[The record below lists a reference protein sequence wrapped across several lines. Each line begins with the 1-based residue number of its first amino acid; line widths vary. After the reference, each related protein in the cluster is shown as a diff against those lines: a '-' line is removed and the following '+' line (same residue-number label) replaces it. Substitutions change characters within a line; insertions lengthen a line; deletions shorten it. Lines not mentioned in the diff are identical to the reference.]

1 MSPLERLRNARALV
15 AIDLGAES
23 CRVSL
28 LRWRSGRPEIRLI
41 HRCGN
46 RAVERGGELRWELS
60 RILRELYLG
69 LEMCASIA
77 EEGIRSI
84 GVDGWAV
91 DYVRLDIDGEP
102 LADPFCYRDTRTKAA
117 ETALLERISSKRM
130 RELTGVQIAPLNT
143 VYQHFADSAEH
154 QQARWLNLPEYV
166 LYWLGGRPVA
176 ELTNATHTQMVGLD
190 GKWSEEIFSAAG
202 WNVAQAPEIVHPG
215 TIVGTLSGDLKELP
229 AFRETKL
236 IAPCCH
242 DTASAIAAVP
252 DTRDDW
258 AYISSGT
265 WSLVG
270 TLLDSPNNL
279 AESCAANFT
288 NLGAAEGRI
297 CFHKSVN
304 GMWLLQQCI
313 REWNVESDNINLS
326 SLVEAARSVPEKSFV
341 LDLDDPDLLLPGGMP
356 QRINAQL
363 RRRGLP
369 EFSVVAVDAPELA
382 SFLFHSLA
390 ARYADVLVQIAWIT
404 GKVFRRVYM
413 LGGGSQNEFL
423 NELTGKATGIP
434 VVRGGTE
441 GSTIGNFAVQLA
453 TLESEESPKVAYWA
467 GILADT
473 VETPRAAAAGERV
486 RGWE

>member
-1 MSPLERLRNARALV
+1 MSPVERLRDTRALV

-28 LRWRSGRPEIRLI
+28 LRWQSGRPEIRFV

-46 RAVERGGELRWELS
+46 RAVERGGELRWELDK
-60 RILRELYLG
+60 ILRELYRG

-91 DYVRLDIDGEP
+91 DYVRLDVDGKP
-102 LADPFCYRDTRTKAA
+102 LGDPFCYRDARTKAA
-117 ETALLERISSKRM
+117 ETALFERISSKRM

-143 VYQHFADSAEH
+143 VYQHFADSPEL

-176 ELTNATHTQMVGLD
+176 ELTNASHTQMVGLD
-190 GKWSEEIFSAAG
+190 GKWSEEIFGSAG
-202 WNVAQAPEIVHPG
+202 WSVAQAPEIVPPG
-215 TIVGTLSGDLKELP
+215 TIVGTLSGGLKEFP
-229 AFRETKL
+229 TFRETKL

-252 DTRDDW
+252 DTRKDW

-270 TLLDSPNNL
+270 TLLDSANNS

-313 REWNVESDNINLS
+313 QEWNVESEKI
-326 SLVEAARSVPEKSFV
+326 SLASLIEVARSVPEKSFV

-363 RRRGLP
+363 RGRGLP
-369 EFSVVAVDAPELA
+369 EFSIAAGDAPELA

-390 ARYADVLVQIAWIT
+390 ARYADVLAQIARIT
-404 GKVFRRVYM
+404 GRAFRRIYIF
-413 LGGGSQNEFL
+413 GGGSQNEFL
-423 NELTGKATGIP
+423 NELTAKATGLP

-453 TLESEESPKVAYWA
+453 TLEPEESPKVAYWA
-467 GILADT
+467 GILEET
-473 VETPRAAAAGERV
+473 RETPRTPAESEKG
-486 RGWE
+486 

>member
-1 MSPLERLRNARALV
+1 MSPRLRPRDARALV
-15 AIDLGAES
+15 AIDLGAGS

-28 LRWRSGRPEIRLI
+28 LRWQSGKPEIHLV
-41 HRCGN
+41 HRCTN
-46 RAVERGGELRWELS
+46 RAVERDGGLRWELD
-60 RILRELYLG
+60 RILGELRRG
-69 LEMCASIA
+69 LVMCASIA

-91 DYVRLDIDGEP
+91 DYVRLGVNGKP
-102 LADPFCYRDTRTKAA
+102 LTDPFCYRDPRTKAA
-117 ETALLERISSKRM
+117 EAALLERISAKRM
-130 RELTGVQIAPLNT
+130 RELTGVQIVPLNT
-143 VYQHFADSAEH
+143 VYQHFADSVEH
-154 QQARWLNLPEYV
+154 QQAPWLNLPEYV

-176 ELTNATHTQMVGLD
+176 ELTNATHTQMVGLN
-190 GKWSEEIFSAAG
+190 GKWSQEIFSAAG
-202 WNVAQAPEIVHPG
+202 WNVAHAPDIVRPG
-215 TIVGTLSGDLKELP
+215 TIVGDLSGDLTELFP
-229 AFRETKL
+229 LQETKL

-252 DTRDDW
+252 DIRDDW

-270 TLLDSPNNL
+270 TLLDSPNNS

-313 REWNVESDNINLS
+313 QQWNIESNHI
-326 SLVEAARSVPEKSFV
+326 SLPSLIETARSFPEKSFA
-341 LDLDDPDLLLPGGMP
+341 LDLDDPDMLLPGSMP

-369 EFSVVAVDAPELA
+369 EFSIAAEDAPELA
-382 SFLFHSLA
+382 SFLFRSLA
-390 ARYADVLVQIAWIT
+390 AQYAAVLAQTARIT
-404 GKVFRRVYM
+404 GKVFKRVYM

-423 NELTGKATGIP
+423 NELTARATGLP
-434 VVRGGTE
+434 VVRAGTE
-441 GSTIGNFAVQLA
+441 GSTVGNFAVQLA
-453 TLESEESPKVAYWA
+453 TLEAQESPKVAYWA
-467 GILADT
+467 AILAET
-473 VETPRAAAAGERV
+473 VESLRAAAASER
-486 RGWE
+486 GQG

>member
-1 MSPLERLRNARALV
+1 
-15 AIDLGAES
+15 
-23 CRVSL
+23 
-28 LRWRSGRPEIRLI
+28 
-41 HRCGN
+41 
-46 RAVERGGELRWELS
+46 
-60 RILRELYLG
+60 
-69 LEMCASIA
+69 MCASIA

-84 GVDGWAV
+84 GVDGWSV
-91 DYVRLDIDGEP
+91 DYVRLGTDGKP
-102 LADPFCYRDTRTKAA
+102 LANPFCYRDPRTKAA
-117 ETALLERISSKRM
+117 EAALLERISSKRM

-154 QQARWLNLPEYV
+154 QRTPWLNLPEYV

-190 GKWSEEIFSAAG
+190 GKWSQEIFSAAG
-202 WNVAQAPEIVHPG
+202 WNIEHAPEIVRPG
-215 TIVGTLSGDLKELP
+215 TIVGDLSGHLK
-229 AFRETKL
+229 AFYPFHETKL

-270 TLLDSPNNL
+270 TLLDSPNNS
-279 AESCAANFT
+279 AESCAENFT

-313 REWNVESDNINLS
+313 QQWNAESSDVNVNLP
-326 SLVEAARSVPEKSFV
+326 SLIETARSVPEKSFV
-341 LDLDDPDLLLPGGMP
+341 LDLDDPDLLLPGNMP

-363 RRRGLP
+363 SRRGLP
-369 EFSVVAVDAPELA
+369 EFSIAAANAPELA

-390 ARYADVLVQIAWIT
+390 ARYADVLAQIARIT

-423 NELTGKATGIP
+423 NELTAKATGLP
-434 VVRGGTE
+434 VVRAATE
-441 GSTIGNFAVQLA
+441 GSTIGNFAAQLA
-453 TLESEESPKVAYWA
+453 TLESDEFPKVAYWA
-467 GILADT
+467 GILAGMI
-473 VETPRAAAAGERV
+473 ETPSATATRERV
-486 RGWE
+486 RDKE